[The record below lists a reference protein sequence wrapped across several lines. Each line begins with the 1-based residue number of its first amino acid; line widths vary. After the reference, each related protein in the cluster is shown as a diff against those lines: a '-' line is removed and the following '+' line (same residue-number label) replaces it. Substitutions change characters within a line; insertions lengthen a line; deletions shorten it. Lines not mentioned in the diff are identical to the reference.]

1 MSCYISSNN
10 QRAFVALET
19 EFGEVAAITEAN
31 RIPLVRLDV
40 RQVAE
45 ATGRRDKTGS
55 RTFAGLPNR
64 IRKNTTFRLNTLMT
78 EWSNAPGVP
87 AHGPLFE
94 AAMGGSAKVFGG
106 GMVASMPSTTRI
118 AFTSAH
124 GLSVG
129 QGVTFGGE
137 MRFVTGVPNA
147 TTVAINA
154 AFSSALVS
162 GSALGATVT
171 YSLATDLKSASL
183 HDRWDPAD
191 AVQRIV
197 SGAAMDTMRVKVN
210 GDFHE
215 FEFSGPAREI
225 VDNATFTSGQAGLSA
240 FPEEPAS
247 VGFDYTIIPGHLGQV
262 WMGSAPSR
270 MHALTSAELVVENGV
285 LLRAHEFG
293 SDSARCIGAG
303 QRSVKL
309 NFSVFAQD
317 DAETVEL
324 YQASRQRSPIEVML
338 QLGEQQ
344 GQLLGA
350 FLPAMV
356 PEVPEFVD
364 GDSRLEWKF
373 DGSRAQGA
381 VDDELYVCFG

>member
-10 QRAFVALET
+10 HRAFVALET
-19 EFGEVAAITEAN
+19 ELGEVATITEAN
-31 RIPLVRLDV
+31 RIPLVKLDV

-45 ATGRRDKTGS
+45 QTGRRDKTGS

-64 IRKNTTFRLNTLMT
+64 VRKSTTFQLNTLMT
-78 EWSNAPGVP
+78 EWRNAPAVP
-87 AHGPLFE
+87 AHGLLFE
-94 AAMGGSAKVFGG
+94 AAMGGSAQVFTGG
-106 GMVASMPSTTRI
+106 VVASQPTTTQI
-118 AFTSAH
+118 AFTTTH
-124 GLSVG
+124 DLSVG

-154 AFSSALVS
+154 PFSIALVS
-162 GSALGATVT
+162 GSAIGATVT
-171 YSLATDLKSASL
+171 YSLATDLKTASL
-183 HDRWDPAD
+183 HDRWDPVE

-215 FEFSGPAREI
+215 FQFSGPAREI

-240 FPEEPAS
+240 FPAEPATAA
-247 VGFDYTIIPGHLGQV
+247 FDYTVIPGHLGQV
-262 WMGSAPSR
+262 WMGSVPSR
-270 MHALTSAELVVENGV
+270 MHTLTMAELVVDNSV
-285 LLRAHEFG
+285 SLRAQEFG
-293 SDSARCIGAG
+293 SDSARCIEAG

-317 DAETVEL
+317 DAETLAL

-344 GQLLGA
+344 GQLFGA
-350 FLPAMV
+350 FLSAMV
-356 PEVPEFVD
+356 PEVPEFAD
-364 GDSRLEWKF
+364 GESRLEWKF

>member
-1 MSCYISSNN
+1 M
-10 QRAFVALET
+10 ALET
-19 EFGEVAAITEAN
+19 EFGEVAAITAEN
-31 RIPLVRLDV
+31 RIPLVKLDV

-45 ATGRRDKTGS
+45 QTGRRDKTGS

-64 IRKNTTFRLNTLMT
+64 VRKSTTFQLNTLMT
-78 EWSNAPGVP
+78 EWGNAPAVP

-94 AAMGGSAKVFGG
+94 AAMGGDARVFTGG
-106 GMVASMPSTTRI
+106 EVASQPTARQI
-118 AFTSAH
+118 ALTAPH
-124 GLSVG
+124 GLSIG

-137 MRFVTGVPNA
+137 MRFVTGLPNA

-154 AFSSALVS
+154 PFSNVLVS
-162 GSALGATVT
+162 GSVIGVTVT

-183 HDRWDPAD
+183 HDRWDPAE
-191 AVQRIV
+191 AVQRLV
-197 SGAAMDTMRVKVN
+197 SGAAVDTMRVKVN

-215 FEFSGPAREI
+215 FQFSGPAREI
-225 VDNATFTSGQAGLSA
+225 VDNATFIGGQAGLSA
-240 FPEEPAS
+240 FPAEPNP
-247 VGFDYTIIPGHLGQV
+247 VGFDYTVIPGHLGQV

-270 MHALTSAELVVENGV
+270 MHALTAAELVMDNGV
-285 LLRAHEFG
+285 SLRAQEFG

-317 DAETVEL
+317 DAETLEL

-344 GQLLGA
+344 GQLFGA

-356 PEVPEFVD
+356 PEVPEFAD